1 MDNFKGFPEKGL
13 EFLANLTRHNEKS
26 WFEANRGVYEE
37 SVVAPALTF
46 ITEFGALLQKE
57 ISKDIVYSTR
67 TNGSG
72 SLFRIHRDVRFSA
85 DKSPYKT
92 HVGIFLWEGPGKKMS
107 NPGFYFHLESGGAFM
122 YAGKY
127 EFSKEELQDFR
138 DAVAD
143 DKRGRE
149 LEKAI
154 AAVRKSGDYITGDVH
169 YKRVPAGYAPDH
181 PRAELLRHNTLYAKS
196 PPIPVKTI
204 NSPKLLDLCLEHSKN
219 MDPIER
225 WLVKLGS

>member
-1 MDNFKGFPEKGL
+1 MSEFKGFPEKGL
-13 EFLANLTRHNEKS
+13 DFLANLARHNEKS
-26 WFEANRGVYEE
+26 WFEANRSVYEE
-37 SVVAPALTF
+37 SLVAPALAF
-46 ITEFGALLQKE
+46 IAEFGALLQKE

-85 DKSPYKT
+85 NKSPYKT
-92 HVGIFLWEGPGKKMS
+92 HVGIFFWEGPGKKMS
-107 NPGFYFHLESGGAFM
+107 NPGFYFHLESTEAFM

-127 EFSKEELQDFR
+127 EFSKEELQTFR

-143 DKRGRE
+143 PGRGRE
-149 LEKAI
+149 LEKAL
-154 AAVRKSGDYITGDVH
+154 AAVRKSGNYETAGEH

-181 PRAELLRHNTLYAKS
+181 PRAGLLRQNTLYAKS
-196 PPIPVKTI
+196 PPIPVKIIT
-204 NSPKLLDLCLEHSKN
+204 SSKLMDVCLEHSKN

-225 WLVKLGS
+225 WLVKLGE

>member
-13 EFLANLTRHNEKS
+13 EFLSNLVRHNEKS
-26 WFEANRGVYEE
+26 WFEENRKIYEE
-37 SVVAPALTF
+37 LLVAPSLAF
-46 ITEFGALLQKE
+46 ISDFGTLLQKE

-72 SLFRIHRDVRFSA
+72 SLFRIHRDTRFSA
-85 DKSPYKT
+85 DKTPYKT
-92 HVGIFLWEGPGKKMS
+92 HVGIFFWEGPGKKMT
-107 NPGFYFHLESGGAFM
+107 NPGFYFHLEFDGAFM

-127 EFSKEELQDFR
+127 EFSTQELHKYR
-138 DAVAD
+138 DDVAD
-143 DKRGRE
+143 DKAGKE

-154 AAVRKSGDYITGDVH
+154 ASVRKSGDYEMAAEH

-181 PRAELLRHNTLYAKS
+181 PRAGLLRQNTLFAKS
-196 PPIPVKTI
+196 PLIPVKIIT
-204 NSPKLLDLCLEHSKN
+204 SPRLLEICLEHSKN

-225 WLVKLGS
+225 WLVKIL